1 MKITTNFPVKSMS
14 GKADKDDVLVFS
26 TRYGATY
33 AWEMEVKKQEFSD
46 AQKAVH
52 EKFKN
57 VTAMMQEELSDP
69 AKKKEW
75 EEKARQSGGKYKT
88 AHRHQRI
95 RLFFPARPF
104 HIHILHPTPSILT
117 KHLNPSARNSSPLPS
132 PPTHQHNQHN
142 KPRCSQ
148 NHSKAPSSP
157 HSNRLSLP
165 SECLSAFL
173 ITRSRLAFA

>member
-52 EKFKN
+52 EKFKS

-88 AHRHQRI
+88 ARG
-95 RLFFPARPF
+95 
-104 HIHILHPTPSILT
+104 
-117 KHLNPSARNSSPLPS
+117 
-132 PPTHQHNQHN
+132 
-142 KPRCSQ
+142 C
-148 NHSKAPSSP
+148 
-157 HSNRLSLP
+157 
-165 SECLSAFL
+165 
-173 ITRSRLAFA
+173 AFAHFWAAEEA